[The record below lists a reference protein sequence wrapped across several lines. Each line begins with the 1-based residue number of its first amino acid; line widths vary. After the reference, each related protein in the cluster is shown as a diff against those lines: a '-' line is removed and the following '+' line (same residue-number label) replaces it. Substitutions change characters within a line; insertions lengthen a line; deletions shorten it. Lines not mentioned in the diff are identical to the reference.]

1 MSNQFKMDLKTS
13 RMDLKFKN
21 IRYQLKKHLMLF
33 FISKNFK
40 NTCLNPFT
48 IFQIHFKLVLDIRAY
63 CTASLSR
70 MQNIEIERVFFFFRF
85 FSFIFYQKFFRKYF
99 LKFFRGMLNSTLDI
113 DVLSPSFRPS
123 PCVQICK
130 HFCVIARQSSKT
142 GSVILF
148 MLIRKIKLKTIFA
161 SLD

>member
-1 MSNQFKMDLKTS
+1 
-13 RMDLKFKN
+13 
-21 IRYQLKKHLMLF
+21 MLF

-85 FSFIFYQKFFRKYF
+85 FSFIFNQKFFRKYF

-130 HFCVIARQSSKT
+130 HFCAKSRLTQVIARQSSKT
-142 GSVILF
+142 ATVILTRILF
-148 MLIRKIKLKTIFA
+148 ILRKIKNAFCGIGLN
-161 SLD
+161 D